1 MSAAYAL
8 KITYKRAGTDS
19 EIRAEVI
26 SDAEGKVLKI
36 IVTIKSEL
44 VKENKSGLIKD
55 YKGLRAS
62 VKFWDNDKPIDDIDI
77 IMRDDRFWGLVQYYE
92 KEILEPTSREQFFVN
107 GTKVAQE
114 GEENVRQ
121 KTNLLADL
129 MRILLPISG
138 SRIKNTATAEI
149 LLLLKYIQQKL
160 SIWTSITVRNQEE
173 IILAKTYFGYRNLTL
188 LDRKFPNML
197 FYLHLANV
205 VLANQLV
212 LKPATDF
219 IARFQKTISLLKR
232 RALPYSCVIAAVNAA
247 VNFGSDVWSKTFDK
261 IRVQSNPLLT
271 PDPSIPDL
279 FLSIFL
285 SILPFVWPLLGF
297 LVRRYGSQIVYRIV
311 RYAISIILNSPNYN
325 NSFMD
330 ALGLNR
336 ISPLLQASEHQS
348 ILSRLKLD
356 STTNIQI
363 LNIKKHDKPWRTEN
377 A

>member
-1 MSAAYAL
+1 MPAAYAL

-19 EIRAEVI
+19 EIKAEVI

-44 VKENKSGLIKD
+44 MKENKSGLIKD

-62 VKFWDNDKPIDDIDI
+62 VKFCDNDKPIDDIDI

-92 KEILEPTSREQFFVN
+92 KEILEPTSREQLLLN

-114 GEENVRQ
+114 SEENVRQ
-121 KTNLLADL
+121 NTNLLADL
-129 MRILLPISG
+129 IRILLPIPA

-173 IILAKTYFGYRNLTL
+173 IIIAKTYFGYRNLTL
-188 LDRKFPNML
+188 LDRKFPSVL

-219 IARFQKTISLLKR
+219 IARFQKTISLLKK
-232 RALPYSCVIAAVNAA
+232 RALPYSCGIAI
-247 VNFGSDVWSKTFDK
+247 VNFGVNFGFDVWLKTFDK

-297 LVRRYGSQIVYRIV
+297 LVRRYGSQIVNRIV

-336 ISPLLQASEHQS
+336 ISSLLQASEHHQS
-348 ILSRLKLD
+348 ILLRLKLALQR
-356 STTNIQI
+356 IF
-363 LNIKKHDKPWRTEN
+363 KY
-377 A
+377 

>member
-1 MSAAYAL
+1 MPADYAL

-19 EIRAEVI
+19 EIKAEVI

-44 VKENKSGLIKD
+44 KKENKSGLIKD
-55 YKGLRAS
+55 YEGLRAS
-62 VKFWDNDKPIDDIDI
+62 VKFCDNDKPINDIDT

-92 KEILEPTSREQFFVN
+92 KEILEPISREQLLLN
-107 GTKVAQE
+107 GTKVAQKS
-114 GEENVRQ
+114 EENVRQ
-121 KTNLLADL
+121 KPNLLADL
-129 MRILLPISG
+129 IRSLIPISG

-149 LLLLKYIQQKL
+149 LLLLKHIQQKL
-160 SIWTSITVRNQEE
+160 SIRTSITIRNQEE
-173 IILAKTYFGYRNLTL
+173 IIIAKTYFGYRNLTL
-188 LDRKFPNML
+188 LDKKFPSML

-232 RALPYSCVIAAVNAA
+232 RALPYSCVIAAVN
-247 VNFGSDVWSKTFDK
+247 FGFNVLLQTY
-261 IRVQSNPLLT
+261 NPLLT
-271 PDPSIPDL
+271 PDTSIPDL
-279 FLSIFL
+279 FPSVFL
-285 SILPFVWPLLGF
+285 SILPFVWPLLGL

-311 RYAISIILNSPNYN
+311 RYAISIILNSPNFN

-336 ISPLLQASEHQS
+336 FSPLLQASEHQS
-348 ILSRLKLD
+348 ILLRLKLAPQR
-356 STTNIQI
+356 IF
-363 LNIKKHDKPWRTEN
+363 K
-377 A
+377 

>member
-1 MSAAYAL
+1 MPAAYAL

-19 EIRAEVI
+19 EIKAEVI

-44 VKENKSGLIKD
+44 MKENKSGPIKD

-62 VKFWDNDKPIDDIDI
+62 VKFCDNDKPIDDIDI

-92 KEILEPTSREQFFVN
+92 KEILEPTSREQLLLN
-107 GTKVAQE
+107 GTKVAHE

-129 MRILLPISG
+129 IRILLPISG

-188 LDRKFPNML
+188 LDRKFPSML

-219 IARFQKTISLLKR
+219 IARFQNTISLLKT
-232 RALPYSCVIAAVNAA
+232 RALPYSCGIAI
-247 VNFGSDVWSKTFDK
+247 VNFGLDVWLKTFDK
-261 IRVQSNPLLT
+261 IITQSNPLLT

-348 ILSRLKLD
+348 ILLRLKLALQR
-356 STTNIQI
+356 IF
-363 LNIKKHDKPWRTEN
+363 KY
-377 A
+377 